1 MNRKFYKSL
10 GVKHLDQIE
19 LWESTKWLSN
29 WVNVTAT
36 DSDNSL
42 NSDHFNV
49 EFKIKNPPDIF
60 NFSFLLLNEKAEF
73 IKFTDGEKKSP

>member
-1 MNRKFYKSL
+1 M
-10 GVKHLDQIE
+10 
-19 LWESTKWLSN
+19 
-29 WVNVTAT
+29 NVTAT

-49 EFKIKNPPDIF
+49 EFKIKNPLDIF
-60 NFSFLLLNEKAEF
+60 NFTFLLLNEKAEL